1 MSHIRLDRNIL
12 EWEWY
17 SDEHTKSLFI
27 HCLLKANYKDCNFKG
42 QIIKRGSFVTS
53 YATLERELSLTI
65 NEIRTAFKHL
75 KSTGEITSKSQGKYS
90 VVTVK
95 NYDKYQSDNKVND
108 KELTSKSQAINKLL
122 TTRERNKEY
131 KEVNN
136 KREYKRKLG
145 EFSHVHLLQKD
156 IDKLVEELG
165 TDKFEAVI
173 KKLDEYI
180 EQTGKSYKNHLLVIR
195 KWVIKAVEE
204 DENRQAESNK
214 KRYETGRG
222 TSSNNQ
228 FNNFTQR
235 KYDYDELEKELLEQ

>member
-17 SDEHTKSLFI
+17 TDEHTKSLFI

-42 QIIKRGSFVTS
+42 QVIKRGSFVTS

-90 VVTVK
+90 VVTIK

-108 KELTSKSQAINKLL
+108 KEITSKSQAINKLL
-122 TTRERNKEY
+122 TTRERSKEC

-136 KREYKRKLG
+136 KRECKRKLG
-145 EFSHVHLLQKD
+145 EFSHVQLLQKD
-156 IDKLVEELG
+156 IDKLVDELG
-165 TDKFEAVI
+165 TDKFDAVI

-204 DENRQAESNK
+204 DEIRQSGCNNNHNAYSKSISN
-214 KRYETGRG
+214 
-222 TSSNNQ
+222 NNQ
-228 FNNFTQR
+228 FNNFNQR